1 MSFPLYVPMK
11 NKTSA
16 FLLIYIIITALLGAT
31 SCYRSE
37 HTEQQL
43 LMMDTLS
50 DENPDTVLTM
60 LDCMDFNAMSKSER
74 MHAEL
79 LRGKAMNKAYVNFTT
94 DSVMLEVVDWYER
107 HGNANQK
114 MMAYYILGCAYRDL
128 EDALS
133 ALKYLNLAVDAVN
146 ESDED
151 CDLNTLMRVY
161 SQMGG
166 LYQRVAAFENERI
179 ADSNAERLAWQIC
192 DTLSALRLKR
202 LRASTLYDALQQSEA
217 LMILDSIVQ
226 FCNEHGLPEQTKNIY
241 PMRIKYHIQT
251 NNASCADSLLR
262 EYESKMGIRPSTRDE
277 DIVDITHFYRKGL
290 YYNLV
295 EQPDSAIQMFKR
307 LLQLINKR
315 PLYTVGRHE
324 LREGSYQGL
333 TEAYSLKHNP
343 DSVIKYA
350 NLYCQWNDSST
361 RAKSSEHLLR
371 YQSLY
376 NYTKIQEQ
384 ALKAEQKASH
394 LRVTM
399 ILLVV
404 IGIAI
409 AIIVWSIYQKRLKKE
424 RQKQI
429 ATNKE
434 YQLLLHEL
442 EKSADELLLVKTDSE
457 RFQREKESEI
467 QKLQTALAMYQD
479 NEQSV
484 EQWSDERA
492 IFACDIAKR
501 LHSLSSHAQKAT
513 PNELN
518 CLLVTAQNA
527 FPKFY
532 ANITDASKGLSH
544 TEIIISILIRFRF
557 IPSEISLLL
566 GLSSQRITNLKS
578 SVNQKL
584 FGTQGAKTLDSH
596 LMSLK

>member
-1 MSFPLYVPMK
+1 MAHFRIHYLSLFIF
-11 NKTSA
+11 A
-16 FLLIYIIITALLGAT
+16 FILFSCTDQHADSIITKA
-31 SCYRSE
+31 E
-37 HTEQQL
+37 QL
-43 LMMDTLS
+43 LNTKPDSTIVVL
-50 DENPDTVLTM
+50 DDIRENKEDWPRSQQM
-60 LDCMDFNAMSKSER
+60 R
-74 MHAEL
+74 YEL
-79 LRGKAMNKAYVNFTT
+79 VYAQAQNKAYVNFTT
-94 DSVMLEVVDWYER
+94 DSIVLSLVDYYGR
-107 HGNANQK
+107 HGNANEQ
-114 MMAYYILGCAYRDL
+114 MMANYMAGCAYRDL

-133 ALKYLNLAVDAVN
+133 ALKYLNLAVDAVDEN
-146 ESDED
+146 DED
-151 CDLNTLMRVY
+151 CDLHTLMRVY

-179 ADSNAERLAWQIC
+179 SDMYAERLAWQIG
-192 DTLSALRLKR
+192 DTLSALRLMW
-202 LRASTLYDALQQSEA
+202 AQACCLYDSRNQSQA
-217 LMILDSIVQ
+217 IMILDSIDM
-226 FCNEHGLPEQTKNIY
+226 FTRKNGMKEQTKILY
-241 PMRIKYHIQT
+241 PMRIDYHLDIKDVKG
-251 NNASCADSLLR
+251 ADSLLR
-262 EYESKMGIRPSTRDE
+262 EYEYKMGIRPDSPDE
-277 DIVDITHFYRKGL
+277 EIYDIAHFYRKGRYDL
-290 YYNLV
+290 LIQSPN
-295 EQPDSAIQMFKR
+295 SAIQMFQR
-307 LLQLINKR
+307 YLHLIENR
-315 PLYTVGRHE
+315 SFYNGIQHS
-324 LREGSYQGL
+324 LREVCYQGL
-333 TEAYSLKHNP
+333 TEAYSLQHQP

-404 IGIAI
+404 ISIAI

>member
-1 MSFPLYVPMK
+1 MK

-16 FLLIYIIITALLGAT
+16 FLLIYIIITALISTT
-31 SCYRSE
+31 SCHRSG

-43 LMMDTLS
+43 FMMDTLS

-79 LRGKAMNKAYVNFTT
+79 VRGKAMNKAYVNFTT

-133 ALKYLNLAVDAVN
+133 ALKYLNLAVDAVD

-192 DTLSALRLKR
+192 DTLSALRLMR

-262 EYESKMGIRPSTRDE
+262 EYESKMGIRPSTQDE
-277 DIVDITHFYRKGL
+277 DIVDITYFYRKGL

-596 LMSLK
+596 LMALK

>member
-1 MSFPLYVPMK
+1 
-11 NKTSA
+11 
-16 FLLIYIIITALLGAT
+16 
-31 SCYRSE
+31 
-37 HTEQQL
+37 
-43 LMMDTLS
+43 
-50 DENPDTVLTM
+50 
-60 LDCMDFNAMSKSER
+60 
-74 MHAEL
+74 
-79 LRGKAMNKAYVNFTT
+79 
-94 DSVMLEVVDWYER
+94 
-107 HGNANQK
+107 
-114 MMAYYILGCAYRDL
+114 
-128 EDALS
+128 
-133 ALKYLNLAVDAVN
+133 
-146 ESDED
+146 
-151 CDLNTLMRVY
+151 MRVY

-166 LYQRVAAFENERI
+166 LYQRVAAFESERI
-179 ADSNAERLAWQIC
+179 ADSHAERLAWQIC
-192 DTLSALRLKR
+192 DTLSALRLMR
-202 LRASTLYDALQQSEA
+202 LRASTLYDAHQPLQS
-217 LMILDSIVQ
+217 LMILDSIIQ
-226 FCNEHGLPEQTKNIY
+226 FCNKHGLPEQTKIIY
-241 PMRIKYHIQT
+241 PMRIKYHIET
-251 NNASCADSLLR
+251 NNALSADSLLR
-262 EYESKMGIRPSTRDE
+262 EYEQKMNIQPLTPDE
-277 DIVDITHFYRKGL
+277 KIIDITHFYRKGL
-290 YYNLV
+290 YYNLI
-295 EQPDSAIQMFKR
+295 EQPDSAIMMFQKLIR
-307 LLQLINKR
+307 LINIR
-315 PLYTVGRHE
+315 SLYTVGKYD
-324 LREGSYQGL
+324 LREGAFKGL
-333 TEAYSLKHNP
+333 SEAYSYKHQA

-350 NLYCQWNDSST
+350 NLYCQWNDSSI
-361 RAKSSEHLLR
+361 RARASEHLLR
-371 YQSLY
+371 FQSLY

-384 ALKAEQKASH
+384 ALNAEQKASR
-394 LRVTM
+394 LRVII
-399 ILLVV
+399 ILLVFFATTIV
-404 IGIAI
+404 IVA
-409 AIIVWSIYQKRLKKE
+409 WSIYQKRLKKE

>member
-1 MSFPLYVPMK
+1 MVYLRIQHLFLPILAFILFSCTDQHADSIITKAEQLLNTKPD
-11 NKTSA
+11 SA
-16 FLLIYIIITALLGAT
+16 FAVLDDIRE
-31 SCYRSE
+31 SKEDWPRS
-37 HTEQQL
+37 QQ
-43 LMMDTLS
+43 M
-50 DENPDTVLTM
+50 
-60 LDCMDFNAMSKSER
+60 R
-74 MHAEL
+74 YEL
-79 LRGKAMNKAYVNFTT
+79 VYAQAQNKAYVNFTT
-94 DSVMLEVVDWYER
+94 DSIVLSLVDYYGR
-107 HGNANQK
+107 HGNANEQ
-114 MMAYYILGCAYRDL
+114 MMANYMAGCAYRDL

-133 ALKYLNLAVDAVN
+133 ALKYLNRAVDAVD

-166 LYQRVAAFENERI
+166 LYQRVAAFESERI
-179 ADSNAERLAWQIC
+179 ADSHAERLAWQIC
-192 DTLSALRLKR
+192 DTLSALRLMR
-202 LRASTLYDALQQSEA
+202 LRASTLYDAHQPLQS
-217 LMILDSIVQ
+217 LMILDSIIQ
-226 FCNEHGLPEQTKNIY
+226 FCNKHGLPEQTKIIY
-241 PMRIKYHIQT
+241 PMRIKYHIET
-251 NNASCADSLLR
+251 NNALSADSLLR
-262 EYESKMGIRPSTRDE
+262 EYEQKMNIQPLTPDE
-277 DIVDITHFYRKGL
+277 KIIDITHFYRKGL
-290 YYNLV
+290 YYNLI
-295 EQPDSAIQMFKR
+295 EQPDSAIMMFQKLIR
-307 LLQLINKR
+307 LINIR
-315 PLYTVGRHE
+315 SLYTVGKYD
-324 LREGSYQGL
+324 LREGAFKGL
-333 TEAYSLKHNP
+333 SEAYSYKHQA

-350 NLYCQWNDSST
+350 NLYCQWNDSSI
-361 RAKSSEHLLR
+361 RARASEHLLR
-371 YQSLY
+371 FQSLY

-384 ALKAEQKASH
+384 ALNAEQKASR
-394 LRVTM
+394 LRVII
-399 ILLVV
+399 ILLVFFATTIV
-404 IGIAI
+404 IVA
-409 AIIVWSIYQKRLKKE
+409 WSIYQKRLKKE

-429 ATNKE
+429 ETNKG
-434 YQLLLHEL
+434 YQSLLHEI
-442 EKSADELLLVKTDSE
+442 EKSAEELQLVKTDSE
-457 RFQREKESEI
+457 RFLKEKESEI

>member
-1 MSFPLYVPMK
+1 
-11 NKTSA
+11 
-16 FLLIYIIITALLGAT
+16 
-31 SCYRSE
+31 
-37 HTEQQL
+37 
-43 LMMDTLS
+43 MMDTLS

-60 LDCMDFNAMSKSER
+60 LDRMDFSSMSKFER

-79 LRGKAMNKAYVNFTT
+79 LKGKAMNKAYVNFTT

-114 MMAYYILGCAYRDL
+114 MLAYYILGCAYRDL
-128 EDALS
+128 EDAPS
-133 ALKYLNLAVDAVN
+133 ALKYLNLAVDAVD
-146 ESDED
+146 EGDED

-166 LYQRVAAFENERI
+166 LYQRVAAFESERI
-179 ADSNAERLAWQIC
+179 ADSHAERLAWQIC
-192 DTLSALRLKR
+192 DTLSALRLMR
-202 LRASTLYDALQQSEA
+202 LRASTLYDAHQPLQS
-217 LMILDSIVQ
+217 LMILDSIIQ
-226 FCNEHGLPEQTKNIY
+226 FCNKHGLPEQTKIIY
-241 PMRIKYHIQT
+241 PMRIKYHIET
-251 NNASCADSLLR
+251 NNALSADSLLR
-262 EYESKMGIRPSTRDE
+262 EYEQKMNIQPLTPDE
-277 DIVDITHFYRKGL
+277 KIIDITHFYRKGL
-290 YYNLV
+290 YYNLI
-295 EQPDSAIQMFKR
+295 EQPDSAIMMFQKLIR
-307 LLQLINKR
+307 LINIR
-315 PLYTVGRHE
+315 SLYTVGKYD
-324 LREGSYQGL
+324 LREGAFKGL
-333 TEAYSLKHNP
+333 SEAYSYKHQA

-350 NLYCQWNDSST
+350 NLYCQWNDSSI
-361 RAKSSEHLLR
+361 RARASEHLLR
-371 YQSLY
+371 FQSLY
-376 NYTKIQEQ
+376 NYTKIQDQ
-384 ALKAEQKASH
+384 ALKAEQKASR
-394 LRVTM
+394 LRVII

-404 IGIAI
+404 FATT
-409 AIIVWSIYQKRLKKE
+409 IVIVAWSIYQKRLKKE

-442 EKSADELLLVKTDSE
+442 EKSAEELLLVKTDSK

-467 QKLQTALAMYQD
+467 QKLQTTLAMYQD

>member
-133 ALKYLNLAVDAVN
+133 ALKYLNLAVDAVD

-151 CDLNTLMRVY
+151 CDLHTLMRVY

-192 DTLSALRLKR
+192 DTLSALRLMR

-262 EYESKMGIRPSTRDE
+262 VYESKMGIRPSTRDE

-307 LLQLINKR
+307 LLKLIKNR
-315 PLYTVGRHE
+315 PLYTVDSHD

-333 TEAYSLKHNP
+333 LEAYSLKHQP

-404 IGIAI
+404 ISIAI

-442 EKSADELLLVKTDSE
+442 EKSADELLLIKTDSE

>member
-133 ALKYLNLAVDAVN
+133 ALKYLNLAVDAVD

-192 DTLSALRLKR
+192 DTLSALRLMR

-262 EYESKMGIRPSTRDE
+262 VYESKMGIRPSTRDE

-307 LLQLINKR
+307 LLKLIKNR
-315 PLYTVGRHE
+315 PLYTVDSHD

-333 TEAYSLKHNP
+333 LEAYSLKHQP

-404 IGIAI
+404 ISIAI

-442 EKSADELLLVKTDSE
+442 EKSADELLLIKTDSE

>member
-11 NKTSA
+11 NKTSV
-16 FLLIYIIITALLGAT
+16 FLLIYIIITALISTT
-31 SCYRSE
+31 SCHRSE

-50 DENPDTVLTM
+50 DVNPNTVLLM
-60 LDCMDFNAMSKSER
+60 LDSMDLSTMSRSER

-114 MMAYYILGCAYRDL
+114 MLAYYILGCAYRDL

-133 ALKYLNLAVDAVN
+133 ALKYLNLAVDAVD

-179 ADSNAERLAWQIC
+179 ADSNAERLAWQIG
-192 DTLSALRLKR
+192 DTISALRLMW
-202 LRASTLYDALQQSEA
+202 LQACCLYDSRNQSQA
-217 LMILDSIVQ
+217 IMILDSIAQ
-226 FCNEHGLPEQTKNIY
+226 FTEKNGIQEDPDLIY
-241 PMRIKYHIQT
+241 PIKTDYYLERKDIK
-251 NNASCADSLLR
+251 CAEILLR
-262 EYESKMGIRPSTRDE
+262 EYEYKTGILTESLDTLNYDMA
-277 DIVDITHFYRKGL
+277 HFYLKGK
-290 YYNLV
+290 YYNIA
-295 EQPDSAIQMFKR
+295 QKPDSAIQMFNK
-307 LLQLINKR
+307 LLHLLGQR
-315 PLYTVGRHE
+315 PLYTSQRHGLKE
-324 LREGSYQGL
+324 VCYQGL

-492 IFACDIAKR
+492 IFACDIAKH
-501 LHSLSSHAQKAT
+501 LHSLSSHAQNAT

-518 CLLVTAQNA
+518 SLLDTAQNA

-578 SVNQKL
+578 SINQKL
-584 FGTQGAKTLDSH
+584 FGIQGAKTLDSH

>member
-1 MSFPLYVPMK
+1 MVYLRIQHLFLPIL
-11 NKTSA
+11 A
-16 FLLIYIIITALLGAT
+16 FILFSCTDQHADSIITKAEQILNTKPDSALAVLDDIRE
-31 SCYRSE
+31 SKEDWPRS
-37 HTEQQL
+37 QQ
-43 LMMDTLS
+43 M
-50 DENPDTVLTM
+50 
-60 LDCMDFNAMSKSER
+60 R
-74 MHAEL
+74 YEL
-79 LRGKAMNKAYVNFTT
+79 VYAQAQNKAFVNFTT
-94 DSVMLEVVDWYER
+94 DSIVLSLVDYYGR
-107 HGNANQK
+107 HGNANEQ
-114 MMAYYILGCAYRDL
+114 MMANYMAGCAYRDL

-133 ALKYLNLAVDAVN
+133 ALKYLNLAVDAVD

-151 CDLNTLMRVY
+151 CDLSTLMRVY

-166 LYQRVAAFENERI
+166 LYQRVAAFESERI
-179 ADSNAERLAWQIC
+179 ADSHAERLAWQIC
-192 DTLSALRLKR
+192 DTLSALRLMR
-202 LRASTLYDALQQSEA
+202 LRASTLYDAHQPLQS
-217 LMILDSIVQ
+217 LMILDSIIQ
-226 FCNEHGLPEQTKNIY
+226 FCNKHGLPEQTKIIY
-241 PMRIKYHIQT
+241 PMRIKYHIET
-251 NNASCADSLLR
+251 NNALSADSLLR
-262 EYESKMGIRPSTRDE
+262 EYEQKMNIQPLTPDE
-277 DIVDITHFYRKGL
+277 KIIDITHFYRKGL
-290 YYNLV
+290 YYNLI
-295 EQPDSAIQMFKR
+295 EQPDSAIMMFQKLIR
-307 LLQLINKR
+307 LINIR
-315 PLYTVGRHE
+315 SLYTVGKYD
-324 LREGSYQGL
+324 LREGAFKGL
-333 TEAYSLKHNP
+333 SEAYSYKHQA

-350 NLYCQWNDSST
+350 NLYCQWNDSSI
-361 RAKSSEHLLR
+361 RARASEHLLR
-371 YQSLY
+371 FQSLY

-384 ALKAEQKASH
+384 ALNAEQKASR
-394 LRVTM
+394 LRVII
-399 ILLVV
+399 ILLVFFATTIV
-404 IGIAI
+404 IVA
-409 AIIVWSIYQKRLKKE
+409 WSIYQKRLKKE

>member
-1 MSFPLYVPMK
+1 MNSRLRF
-11 NKTSA
+11 
-16 FLLIYIIITALLGAT
+16 IYSLLGAFILF
-31 SCYRSE
+31 SCTDKHADSIITKAE
-37 HTEQQL
+37 QL
-43 LMMDTLS
+43 LNTK
-50 DENPDTVLTM
+50 PDSALAVL
-60 LDCMDFNAMSKSER
+60 DDIRESKEDWPRSQQMR
-74 MHAEL
+74 YEL
-79 LRGKAMNKAYVNFTT
+79 VYAQAQNKAYVNFTT
-94 DSVMLEVVDWYER
+94 DSIALELVDYYER
-107 HGNANQK
+107 HGNANEQ
-114 MMAYYILGCAYRDL
+114 MMANYMAGCAYRDL
-128 EDALS
+128 DDALL
-133 ALKYLNLAVDAVN
+133 ALKYLNKAVDAVDEN
-146 ESDED
+146 DED
-151 CDLNTLMRVY
+151 CDLHTLMRVY

-192 DTLSALRLKR
+192 DTLSALRLMW
-202 LRASTLYDALQQSEA
+202 AQACCLYDSRNQSEA
-217 LMILDSIVQ
+217 IMILDSIAQ
-226 FCNEHGLPEQTKNIY
+226 ITEKNGFQKDPNLIY
-241 PMRIKYHIQT
+241 PIKTDYYLERKEIKCVET
-251 NNASCADSLLR
+251 LIR
-262 EYESKMGIRPSTRDE
+262 EYEYKTGILTESLDTLNYDMA
-277 DIVDITHFYRKGL
+277 HFYRKGK
-290 YYNLV
+290 YYNIA
-295 EQPDSAIQMFKR
+295 QKPDSAIQMFNK
-307 LLQLINKR
+307 LLHLLGQR
-315 PLYTVGRHE
+315 PLYTSQRHGLKE
-324 LREGSYQGL
+324 VSYQGL
-333 TEAYSLKHNP
+333 TKAYSLKHQP

-376 NYTKIQEQ
+376 NYAKIQDQ
-384 ALKAEQKASH
+384 ALKAEQKASR

-409 AIIVWSIYQKRLKKE
+409 AIIVWSIYQKQLKKE

>member
-1 MSFPLYVPMK
+1 MVYLRIQYLFLPILAFILFSCTDKHADSIITKAEQLLNTKPD
-11 NKTSA
+11 SA
-16 FLLIYIIITALLGAT
+16 FAVLDDIRE
-31 SCYRSE
+31 SKEDWPRS
-37 HTEQQL
+37 QQ
-43 LMMDTLS
+43 M
-50 DENPDTVLTM
+50 
-60 LDCMDFNAMSKSER
+60 R
-74 MHAEL
+74 YEL
-79 LRGKAMNKAYVNFTT
+79 VYAQAQNKAFVNFTT
-94 DSVMLEVVDWYER
+94 DSIVLSLVDYYGR
-107 HGNANQK
+107 HGNANEQ
-114 MMAYYILGCAYRDL
+114 MMANYMAGCAYRDL

-133 ALKYLNLAVDAVN
+133 ALKYLNLAVDAVD
-146 ESDED
+146 EGDED

-166 LYQRVAAFENERI
+166 LYQRVAAFESERI
-179 ADSNAERLAWQIC
+179 ADSHAERLAWQIC
-192 DTLSALRLKR
+192 DTLSALRLMR
-202 LRASTLYDALQQSEA
+202 LRASTLYDAHQPLQS
-217 LMILDSIVQ
+217 LMILDSIIQ
-226 FCNEHGLPEQTKNIY
+226 FCNKHGLPEQTKIIY
-241 PMRIKYHIQT
+241 PMRIKYHIET
-251 NNASCADSLLR
+251 NNALSADSLLR
-262 EYESKMGIRPSTRDE
+262 EYEQKMNIQPLTPDE
-277 DIVDITHFYRKGL
+277 KIIDITHFYRKGL
-290 YYNLV
+290 YYNLI
-295 EQPDSAIQMFKR
+295 EQPDSAIMMFQKLIR
-307 LLQLINKR
+307 LINIR
-315 PLYTVGRHE
+315 SLYTVGKYD
-324 LREGSYQGL
+324 LREGAFKGL
-333 TEAYSLKHNP
+333 SEAYSYKHQA

-350 NLYCQWNDSST
+350 NLYCQWNDSSI
-361 RAKSSEHLLR
+361 RARASEHLLR
-371 YQSLY
+371 FQSLY

-384 ALKAEQKASH
+384 ALNAEQKASR
-394 LRVTM
+394 LRVII
-399 ILLVV
+399 ILLVFFATTIV
-404 IGIAI
+404 IVA
-409 AIIVWSIYQKRLKKE
+409 WSIYQKRLKKE

>member
-1 MSFPLYVPMK
+1 MSLPVYAPMK

-16 FLLIYIIITALLGAT
+16 FLLISMIITALLSFT
-31 SCYRSE
+31 SCYRYG

-60 LDCMDFNAMSKSER
+60 LDRMDFSSMSKFER

-79 LRGKAMNKAYVNFTT
+79 LKGKVMNKAYVNFTT
-94 DSVMLEVVDWYER
+94 DSVMLEVVDWYEH

-114 MMAYYILGCAYRDL
+114 MLAYYILGCAYRDL
-128 EDALS
+128 EDAPS
-133 ALKYLNLAVDAVN
+133 ALKYLNLAVDAVD
-146 ESDED
+146 EKDED
-151 CDLNTLMRVY
+151 CDLHTLMRVY

-166 LYQRVAAFENERI
+166 LYQRVAAFESERI
-179 ADSNAERLAWQIC
+179 ADSHAERLAWQIC
-192 DTLSALRLKR
+192 DTLSALRLMR
-202 LRASTLYDALQQSEA
+202 LRASTLYDAHQPLQS
-217 LMILDSIVQ
+217 LMILDSIIQ
-226 FCNEHGLPEQTKNIY
+226 FCNKHGLPEQTKIIY
-241 PMRIKYHIQT
+241 PMRIKYHIET
-251 NNASCADSLLR
+251 NNALSADSLLR
-262 EYESKMGIRPSTRDE
+262 EYEQKMNIQPLTPDE
-277 DIVDITHFYRKGL
+277 KIIDITHFYRKGL
-290 YYNLV
+290 YYNLI
-295 EQPDSAIQMFKR
+295 EQPDSAIMMFQKLIR
-307 LLQLINKR
+307 LINIR
-315 PLYTVGRHE
+315 SLYTVGKYD
-324 LREGSYQGL
+324 LREGAFKGL
-333 TEAYSLKHNP
+333 SEAYSYKHQA

-350 NLYCQWNDSST
+350 NLYCQWNDSSI
-361 RAKSSEHLLR
+361 RARASEHLLR
-371 YQSLY
+371 FQSLY

-384 ALKAEQKASH
+384 ALNAEQKASR
-394 LRVTM
+394 LRVII
-399 ILLVV
+399 ILLVFFATTIV
-404 IGIAI
+404 IVA
-409 AIIVWSIYQKRLKKE
+409 WSIYQKRLKKE

-442 EKSADELLLVKTDSE
+442 EKSAEELLLVKTDSE

-544 TEIIISILIRFRF
+544 TEIVISILIRFRF

>member
-1 MSFPLYVPMK
+1 MFHFRIHYLFFPLIACIL
-11 NKTSA
+11 SA
-16 FLLIYIIITALLGAT
+16 CGPDKHAESIITEA
-31 SCYRSE
+31 E
-37 HTEQQL
+37 QL
-43 LMMDTLS
+43 LNSKPDSALVVL
-50 DENPDTVLTM
+50 DDIRENKGDWPRSQQM
-60 LDCMDFNAMSKSER
+60 R
-74 MHAEL
+74 YEL
-79 LRGKAMNKAYVNFTT
+79 VYAQAQNKAFVNFTT
-94 DSVMLEVVDWYER
+94 DSIVLSLVDYYGR
-107 HGNANQK
+107 HGNANEQ
-114 MMAYYILGCAYRDL
+114 MMANYMAGCAYRDL

-133 ALKYLNLAVDAVN
+133 ALKYLNLAVDAVD

-192 DTLSALRLKR
+192 DTLSALRLMR

-226 FCNEHGLPEQTKNIY
+226 FSNKHGLPEQTKTIY

-251 NNASCADSLLR
+251 KNATYADSLLR
-262 EYESKMGIRPSTRDE
+262 EYEQKMGICLSTPDE

-315 PLYTVGRHE
+315 PLYTVDSHD

-333 TEAYSLKHNP
+333 LEAYSLKHQP

-376 NYTKIQEQ
+376 SYTKIQEQ
-384 ALKAEQKASH
+384 ALKAEQKASR
-394 LRVTM
+394 LRVII

-429 ATNKE
+429 ETNKG
-434 YQLLLHEL
+434 YQSLLHEI
-442 EKSADELLLVKTDSE
+442 EKSAEELQLLKTDSE
-457 RFQREKESEI
+457 RFLKEKELEI
-467 QKLQTALAMYQD
+467 QSLQTALSMYQG
-479 NEQSV
+479 NVQNV
-484 EQWSDERA
+484 EQWNNERT
-492 IFACDIAKR
+492 ILQCDLVHH
-501 LHSLSSHAQKAT
+501 LHSLSAQGKVAT
-513 PNELN
+513 QDELDG
-518 CLLVTAQNA
+518 LVTIAQNV
-527 FPKFY
+527 FQKFHQT
-532 ANITDASKGLSH
+532 ITDPTKRLSNR
-544 TEIIISILIRFRF
+544 EIITCILIRFKF
-557 IPSEISLLL
+557 IPSEIAVLTNNSY
-566 GLSSQRITNLKS
+566 QQITNLKS
-578 SVNQKL
+578 TINKKL
-584 FGTQGAKTLDSH
+584 FDKNGAKTLDSN

>member
-1 MSFPLYVPMK
+1 MVYLRIQYLFLPIL
-11 NKTSA
+11 A
-16 FLLIYIIITALLGAT
+16 FILFSCTDQHADSIITKA
-31 SCYRSE
+31 E
-37 HTEQQL
+37 QL
-43 LMMDTLS
+43 LNTK
-50 DENPDTVLTM
+50 PDSALAVL
-60 LDCMDFNAMSKSER
+60 DDIRESKEDWPRSQQMR
-74 MHAEL
+74 YEL
-79 LRGKAMNKAYVNFTT
+79 VYAQAQNKAFVNFTT
-94 DSVMLEVVDWYER
+94 DSIVLSLVDYYGR
-107 HGNANQK
+107 HGNANEQ
-114 MMAYYILGCAYRDL
+114 MMANYMAGCAYRDL

-133 ALKYLNLAVDAVN
+133 ALKYLNLAVDAVD

-151 CDLNTLMRVY
+151 CDLSTLMRVY

-166 LYQRVAAFENERI
+166 LYQRVAAFESERI
-179 ADSNAERLAWQIC
+179 ADSHAERLAWQIC
-192 DTLSALRLKR
+192 DTLSALRLMR
-202 LRASTLYDALQQSEA
+202 LRASTLYDAHQPLQS
-217 LMILDSIVQ
+217 LMILDSIIQ
-226 FCNEHGLPEQTKNIY
+226 FSNKHGLPEQTKIIY
-241 PMRIKYHIQT
+241 PMRIKYHIET
-251 NNASCADSLLR
+251 NNALSADSLLR
-262 EYESKMGIRPSTRDE
+262 EYEQKMNIQPLTPDE
-277 DIVDITHFYRKGL
+277 KIIDITHFYRKGL
-290 YYNLV
+290 YYNLI
-295 EQPDSAIQMFKR
+295 EQPDSAIMMFQKLIR
-307 LLQLINKR
+307 LINIR
-315 PLYTVGRHE
+315 SLYTVGKYD
-324 LREGSYQGL
+324 LREGAFKGL
-333 TEAYSLKHNP
+333 SEAYSYKHQA

-350 NLYCQWNDSST
+350 NLYCQWNDSSI
-361 RAKSSEHLLR
+361 RARASEHLLR
-371 YQSLY
+371 FQSLY

-384 ALKAEQKASH
+384 ALNAEQKASR
-394 LRVTM
+394 LRVII
-399 ILLVV
+399 ILLVFFATTIV
-404 IGIAI
+404 IVA
-409 AIIVWSIYQKRLKKE
+409 WSIYQKRLKKE

-429 ATNKE
+429 ETNKG
-434 YQLLLHEL
+434 YQSLLHEI
-442 EKSADELLLVKTDSE
+442 EKSAEELQLVKTDSE

-467 QKLQTALAMYQD
+467 QKLQTALTMYQD

-492 IFACDIAKR
+492 IFACDIAKH

>member
-133 ALKYLNLAVDAVN
+133 ALKYLNLAVDAVD

-192 DTLSALRLKR
+192 DTLSALRLMR

-262 EYESKMGIRPSTRDE
+262 EYESKMGIRPSTQDE
-277 DIVDITHFYRKGL
+277 DIVDITYFYRKGL

-361 RAKSSEHLLR
+361 RTKSSEHLLR

-409 AIIVWSIYQKRLKKE
+409 AIIAWSIYQKRLKKE

>member
-1 MSFPLYVPMK
+1 MVYLRIQYLFLPIL
-11 NKTSA
+11 A
-16 FLLIYIIITALLGAT
+16 FILFSCTDKHADSIITKA
-31 SCYRSE
+31 E
-37 HTEQQL
+37 QL
-43 LMMDTLS
+43 LNTK
-50 DENPDTVLTM
+50 PDSALAVL
-60 LDCMDFNAMSKSER
+60 DDIRESKEDWPRSQQMR
-74 MHAEL
+74 YEL
-79 LRGKAMNKAYVNFTT
+79 VYAQAQNKAFVNFTT
-94 DSVMLEVVDWYER
+94 DSIVLSLVDYYGR
-107 HGNANQK
+107 HGNANEQ
-114 MMAYYILGCAYRDL
+114 MMANYMAGCAYRDL

-133 ALKYLNLAVDAVN
+133 ALKYLNLAVDAVD
-146 ESDED
+146 EKDED

-166 LYQRVAAFENERI
+166 LYQRVAAFENDRM
-179 ADSNAERLAWQIC
+179 ANSHAERLAWQIG
-192 DTLSALRLKR
+192 DTLSTLRLR
-202 LRASTLYDALQQSEA
+202 WARACSLFEEKKQLQA
-217 LMILDSIVQ
+217 IMILDSIDAFIQ
-226 FCNEHGLPEQTKNIY
+226 DNKLQESPILIY
-241 PMRIKYHIQT
+241 PMKTDYYLEIKDIKRAET
-251 NNASCADSLLR
+251 LLR
-262 EYESKMGIRPSTRDE
+262 EYEHKTGILTESIDAIVY
-277 DIVDITHFYRKGL
+277 DIAHFHRKGQ

-295 EQPDSAIQMFKR
+295 QNPDSAIQMFNK
-307 LLQLINKR
+307 LLYLIGKR
-315 PLYTVGRHE
+315 PLYASERHGLME
-324 LREGSYQGL
+324 VSYRGL
-333 TEAYSLKHNP
+333 TEAYSLKHQS

-350 NLYCQWNDSST
+350 YLYCLFNDSLT
-361 RAKSSEHLLR
+361 RDNSSEDLLR
-371 YQSLY
+371 LQSLY

-384 ALKAEQKASH
+384 ALKAEQKASR
-394 LRVTM
+394 LRVII

-404 IGIAI
+404 FATT
-409 AIIVWSIYQKRLKKE
+409 IVIVAWSIYQKRLKKE

-429 ATNKE
+429 ETNKG
-434 YQLLLHEL
+434 YQSLLHEI
-442 EKSADELLLVKTDSE
+442 EKSAEELQLVKTDSE

-492 IFACDIAKR
+492 IFACDIAKH
-501 LHSLSSHAQKAT
+501 LHSLSSHAQNAT

-518 CLLVTAQNA
+518 SLLDTAQNA

-544 TEIIISILIRFRF
+544 TEIIISILIRFQF

>member
-1 MSFPLYVPMK
+1 MSFPLYAPMK

-16 FLLIYIIITALLGAT
+16 FLLIYIIITALVSTT
-31 SCYRSE
+31 SCHRSE

-60 LDCMDFNAMSKSER
+60 LDCMDFNTMSKSER

-114 MMAYYILGCAYRDL
+114 MLAYYILGCAYRDL

-133 ALKYLNLAVDAVN
+133 ALKYLNLAVDAVD

-179 ADSNAERLAWQIC
+179 ADMHAERLAWQIG
-192 DTLSALRLKR
+192 DTISALRLMW
-202 LRASTLYDALQQSEA
+202 LQACCLFDSRNQSEA
-217 LMILDSIVQ
+217 IMILDSIAQ
-226 FCNEHGLPEQTKNIY
+226 FTEKNGIQEDPDLIY
-241 PMRIKYHIQT
+241 PIKTDYYLERKDIK
-251 NNASCADSLLR
+251 CAEILLR
-262 EYESKMGIRPSTRDE
+262 EYEYKTGILTESLDTLNYDMA
-277 DIVDITHFYRKGL
+277 HFYLKGK
-290 YYNLV
+290 YYNIA
-295 EQPDSAIQMFKR
+295 QKPDSAIQMFNK
-307 LLQLINKR
+307 LSHLIELR
-315 PLYTVGRHE
+315 PLYTSQRHGLKE
-324 LREGSYQGL
+324 VSYQGL
-333 TEAYSLKHNP
+333 TKAYSLKHQP

-361 RAKSSEHLLR
+361 RAKSSEYLLR

-376 NYTKIQEQ
+376 NYAKVQEQ
-384 ALKAEQKASH
+384 ALKAEQKASR
-394 LRVTM
+394 LRVII

-404 IGIAI
+404 FATT
-409 AIIVWSIYQKRLKKE
+409 IVIVAWLIYQKRLKKE

-429 ATNKE
+429 ETNKG

-442 EKSADELLLVKTDSE
+442 EKSADELLLIKTDSE

>member
-1 MSFPLYVPMK
+1 MK

-16 FLLIYIIITALLGAT
+16 FLLIYMIITALLGAT
-31 SCYRSE
+31 SCYRSG

-43 LMMDTLS
+43 FMMDTLS

-60 LDCMDFNAMSKSER
+60 LDCMDLSTMSRSER

-114 MMAYYILGCAYRDL
+114 MLAYYILGCAYRDL

-133 ALKYLNLAVDAVN
+133 ALKYLNLAVDAVD
-146 ESDED
+146 EKDED

-179 ADSNAERLAWQIC
+179 ADMHAERLAWQIC
-192 DTLSALRLKR
+192 DTLSALRLMR
-202 LRASTLYDALQQSEA
+202 LRASTLYDAHQPLQS
-217 LMILDSIVQ
+217 LMILDSIIQ
-226 FCNEHGLPEQTKNIY
+226 FCNKHGLPEQTKIIY
-241 PMRIKYHIQT
+241 PMRIKYHIET
-251 NNASCADSLLR
+251 NNALSADSLLR
-262 EYESKMGIRPSTRDE
+262 EYEQKMNIQPLTPDE
-277 DIVDITHFYRKGL
+277 KIIDITHFYRKGL
-290 YYNLV
+290 YYNLI
-295 EQPDSAIQMFKR
+295 EQPDSAIMMFQKLIR
-307 LLQLINKR
+307 LINIR
-315 PLYTVGRHE
+315 SLYTVGKYD
-324 LREGSYQGL
+324 LREGAFKGL
-333 TEAYSLKHNP
+333 SEAYSYKHQA

-350 NLYCQWNDSST
+350 NLYCQWNDSSI
-361 RAKSSEHLLR
+361 RARASEHLLR
-371 YQSLY
+371 FQSLY

-384 ALKAEQKASH
+384 ALNAEQKASR
-394 LRVTM
+394 LRVII
-399 ILLVV
+399 ILLVFFATTIV
-404 IGIAI
+404 IVA
-409 AIIVWSIYQKRLKKE
+409 WSIYQKRLKKE

-501 LHSLSSHAQKAT
+501 LHSLSSHAQNAT

-518 CLLVTAQNA
+518 SLLVTAQNA

-544 TEIIISILIRFRF
+544 TEIVISALIRFRF

>member
-1 MSFPLYVPMK
+1 MFHFRIHYLFFPLIACIL
-11 NKTSA
+11 SA
-16 FLLIYIIITALLGAT
+16 CGPDKHAESIITEA
-31 SCYRSE
+31 E
-37 HTEQQL
+37 QL
-43 LMMDTLS
+43 LNS
-50 DENPDTVLTM
+50 KPDSALVVLEEIR
-60 LDCMDFNAMSKSER
+60 DSKEDWPRSQQMR
-74 MHAEL
+74 YEL
-79 LRGKAMNKAYVNFTT
+79 VYAQAQNKAFVNFTT
-94 DSVMLEVVDWYER
+94 DSIVLSLVDYYGR
-107 HGNANQK
+107 HGNANEQ
-114 MMAYYILGCAYRDL
+114 MMANYMAGCAYRDL

-133 ALKYLNLAVDAVN
+133 SLKYLNLAVDAVD
-146 ESDED
+146 EGDED

-166 LYQRVAAFENERI
+166 LYQRVAAFESERI
-179 ADSNAERLAWQIC
+179 ADSHAERLAWQIC
-192 DTLSALRLKR
+192 DTLSALRLMR
-202 LRASTLYDALQQSEA
+202 LRASTLYDAHQPLQS
-217 LMILDSIVQ
+217 LMILDSIIQ
-226 FCNEHGLPEQTKNIY
+226 FCNKHGLPEQTKIIY
-241 PMRIKYHIQT
+241 PMRIKYHIET
-251 NNASCADSLLR
+251 NNALSADSLLR
-262 EYESKMGIRPSTRDE
+262 EYEQKMNIQPLTPDE
-277 DIVDITHFYRKGL
+277 KIIDITHFYRKGL
-290 YYNLV
+290 YYNLI
-295 EQPDSAIQMFKR
+295 EQPDSAIMMFQKLIR
-307 LLQLINKR
+307 LINIR
-315 PLYTVGRHE
+315 SLYTVGKYD
-324 LREGSYQGL
+324 LREGAFKGL
-333 TEAYSLKHNP
+333 SEAYSYKHQA

-350 NLYCQWNDSST
+350 NLYCQWNDSSI
-361 RAKSSEHLLR
+361 RARASEHLLR
-371 YQSLY
+371 FQSLY

-384 ALKAEQKASH
+384 ALNAEQKASR
-394 LRVTM
+394 LRVII

-404 IGIAI
+404 FATT
-409 AIIVWSIYQKRLKKE
+409 IVIVAWSIYQKRLKKE

-434 YQLLLHEL
+434 YQLMLHEL
-442 EKSADELLLVKTDSE
+442 EKSAEELLLVKTDSE

-501 LHSLSSHAQKAT
+501 LHSLSLHAQKAT

-518 CLLVTAQNA
+518 SLLVTAQNA